1 MSHTHVEYAADID
14 ASPEKVHAVIT
25 DYHVGHPAIVP
36 KPEFHNWK
44 VEQGGKGAGSII
56 SFDAT
61 VMGQTVHYRQ
71 SITEPE
77 PGRVIS
83 EDDDAL
89 GVFTKF
95 ILDPLDGGKRTRVTI
110 STDFRDKAGFAGFV
124 ERMLNPMIAK
134 GLYKRELQNLA
145 EYVAKN

>member
-1 MSHTHVEYAADID
+1 MVHVEYAAEIE
-14 ASPEKVHAVIT
+14 APAAKVHAVIT

-44 VEQGGKGAGSII
+44 VVQGGKGAGSII

-61 VMGQTVHYRQ
+61 VMGQTVHYHQ
-71 SITEPE
+71 IVTEPE

-83 EDDDAL
+83 EDDEAL

-110 STDFRDKAGFAGFV
+110 STDFRDKPGVQGLV
-124 ERMLNPMIAK
+124 ERLLNPVIAK
-134 GLYKRELQNLA
+134 GLYKRELANLA